1 MGEEKGFS
9 YITSPIDFEKLSDEE
24 WNSLIEGIS
33 KYYYNFLTD
42 SKVQA
47 MLKRKI
53 IPLKIETIQIPTI
66 SKSKDWYLVSI
77 EIDIRKL
84 KK

>member
-1 MGEEKGFS
+1 M
-9 YITSPIDFEKLSDEE
+9 ITQAIDFDKMDDEE
-24 WNSLIEGIS
+24 WKSLLKGINGN
-33 KYYYNFLTD
+33 YYNFLTD

-53 IPLKIETIQIPTI
+53 IPLKIETTLIPTI
-66 SKSKDWYLVSI
+66 SKSKDWYFVSI
-77 EIDIRKL
+77 EIDIRKI